1 MTARLTSNRRKFWKA
16 YQPTSCRDAL
26 HQCKTFAQEVRNLS
40 VERIADQM
48 GLPDHWALYKWIE
61 NGRFPF
67 VLIPAYESACGIN
80 LPSRW
85 LAATQRRLLVDMP
98 VGRAATE
105 DDLVQ
110 LGTGF
115 QQAVQLLSDFYKA
128 NGGAD
133 AAPVLDAL
141 RAHLQSVAFHHANV
155 AGFAEPELPFNPT
168 QPE

>member
-67 VLIPAYESACGIN
+67 VLIPAYEAATGIN

-85 LAATQRRLLVDMP
+85 LAATGRKLLVDMP
-98 VGRAATE
+98 IGKAA
-105 DDLVQ
+105 DAGDLVQ

-115 QQAVQLLSDFYKA
+115 QQAVQLLSDFYKS
-128 NGGAD
+128 NGAQP
-133 AAPVLDAL
+133 AAPVLEAL
-141 RAHLQSVAFHHANV
+141 RAHLESVAHHHFNV
-155 AGFAEPELPFNPT
+155 SGFSQPELDFAP
-168 QPE
+168 

>member
-1 MTARLTSNRRKFWKA
+1 MTSRLSPSRRAFWKR

-67 VLIPAYESACGIN
+67 VLIPAYEAATGIN

-98 VGRAATE
+98 IGRAATE

-115 QQAVQLLSDFYKA
+115 QQAVQLLSDFYKS
-128 NGGAD
+128 NGATD
-133 AAPVLDAL
+133 PAPVLDAL
-141 RAHLQSVAFHHANV
+141 RSHLESVAHHHLNV
-155 AGFAEPELPFNPT
+155 AGFSQPELDFAS
-168 QPE
+168 

>member
-1 MTARLTSNRRKFWKA
+1 MKAARRAFWKR

-26 HQCKTFAQEVRNLS
+26 HQCKAYAQEARNLS

-61 NGRFPF
+61 SGRFPF

-115 QQAVQLLSDFYKA
+115 QQAVQLLSDFYKS
-128 NGGAD
+128 NGATD
-133 AAPVLDAL
+133 PAPVLDAL
-141 RAHLQSVAFHHANV
+141 RSHLESVAHHHLNV
-155 AGFAEPELPFNPT
+155 AGFSQPELDFAP
-168 QPE
+168 

>member
-1 MTARLTSNRRKFWKA
+1 MSARLSPSRRAFWKR

-26 HQCKTFAQEVRNLS
+26 HQCKAYAQEARNLS

-61 NGRFPF
+61 SGRFPF

-115 QQAVQLLSDFYKA
+115 QQAVQLLSDFYKS
-128 NGGAD
+128 NGAAD
-133 AAPVLDAL
+133 PAPVLDAL
-141 RAHLQSVAFHHANV
+141 RSHLESVAHHHFNV
-155 AGFAEPELPFNPT
+155 SGFSEPELDFAS
-168 QPE
+168 

>member
-1 MTARLTSNRRKFWKA
+1 MNARLSPSRRAFWKR

-26 HQCKTFAQEVRNLS
+26 HQCKAYAQEARNLS

-61 NGRFPF
+61 SGRFPF

-115 QQAVQLLSDFYKA
+115 QQAVQLLSDFYKS
-128 NGGAD
+128 NGATD
-133 AAPVLDAL
+133 PAPVLDAL
-141 RAHLQSVAFHHANV
+141 RSHLESVAHHHLNV
-155 AGFAEPELPFNPT
+155 AGFSQPELDFAP
-168 QPE
+168 

>member
-1 MTARLTSNRRKFWKA
+1 MTSRLSSSRRKFWKT

-26 HQCKTFAQEVRNLS
+26 HQCKAFAQEVRNLS

-67 VLIPAYESACGIN
+67 VLIPAYE
-80 LPSRW
+80 
-85 LAATQRRLLVDMP
+85 AATGRKLLVDMP
-98 VGRAATE
+98 IGKAADA

-115 QQAVQLLSDFYKA
+115 QQAVQLLSDFYKS
-128 NGGAD
+128 NGAQP
-133 AAPVLDAL
+133 AAPVLEAL
-141 RAHLQSVAFHHANV
+141 RAHLERVAHHHFNV
-155 AGFAEPELPFNPT
+155 SGFSEPELDFAS
-168 QPE
+168 

>member
-1 MTARLTSNRRKFWKA
+1 MTSRLSPSRRKFWKT

-26 HQCKTFAQEVRNLS
+26 HQCKAYAQEARNLS

-61 NGRFPF
+61 SGRFPF

-105 DDLVQ
+105 NDLVQ

-115 QQAVQLLSDFYKA
+115 QQAVQLLSDFYKS
-128 NGGAD
+128 NGATD
-133 AAPVLDAL
+133 PAPVLDAL
-141 RAHLQSVAFHHANV
+141 RSHLESVAHHHINV
-155 AGFAEPELPFNPT
+155 AGFSQPELDFAP
-168 QPE
+168 

>member
-1 MTARLTSNRRKFWKA
+1 MSRRNWKRW
-16 YQPTSCRDAL
+16 QPATLRDAL
-26 HQCKTFAQEVRNLS
+26 KGCKDFALERHNLS
-40 VERIADQM
+40 VERIAERM
-48 GLPDHWALYKWIE
+48 GLEDHWALYKWIE

-67 VLIPAYESACGIN
+67 VLIPAYEAATGIN

-85 LAATQRRLLVDMP
+85 LAATGRKLLVDMP
-98 VGRAATE
+98 IGKAADA

>member
-1 MTARLTSNRRKFWKA
+1 MSARLSPGRRAFWKR
-16 YQPTSCRDAL
+16 YQPSSCRDAL
-26 HQCKTFAQEVRNLS
+26 HQCKAYAQEARNLS

-61 NGRFPF
+61 SGRFPF

-115 QQAVQLLSDFYKA
+115 QQAVQLLSDFYKS
-128 NGGAD
+128 NGATD
-133 AAPVLDAL
+133 PAPVLDAL
-141 RAHLQSVAFHHANV
+141 RSHLESVAHHHFNV
-155 AGFAEPELPFNPT
+155 SGFSEPELDFAS
-168 QPE
+168 

>member
-26 HQCKTFAQEVRNLS
+26 HQCKAFAQEVRNLS

-67 VLIPAYESACGIN
+67 VLIPAYEAATGIN

-85 LAATQRRLLVDMP
+85 LAATGRKLLVDMP
-98 VGRAATE
+98 IGKAADA

>member
-1 MTARLTSNRRKFWKA
+1 MKAARRAFWRR

-26 HQCKTFAQEVRNLS
+26 HQCKAYAQEARNLS

-61 NGRFPF
+61 SGRFPF

-105 DDLVQ
+105 NDLVQ

-115 QQAVQLLSDFYKA
+115 QQAVQLLSDFYKSS
-128 NGGAD
+128 GATD
-133 AAPVLDAL
+133 PAPVLDAL
-141 RAHLQSVAFHHANV
+141 RSHLESVAHHHLNV
-155 AGFAEPELPFNPT
+155 AGFSQPELDFAS
-168 QPE
+168 

>member
-1 MTARLTSNRRKFWKA
+1 MNARLSPSRRAFWKR

-26 HQCKTFAQEVRNLS
+26 HQCKAYAQEARNLS

-61 NGRFPF
+61 SGRFPF

-98 VGRAATE
+98 IGRAATG

-115 QQAVQLLSDFYKA
+115 QQAVQLLSDFYKS
-128 NGGAD
+128 NGATD
-133 AAPVLDAL
+133 PAPVLDAL
-141 RAHLQSVAFHHANV
+141 RSHLESVAHHHINV
-155 AGFAEPELPFNPT
+155 SGFSEPELDFAS
-168 QPE
+168 

>member
-26 HQCKTFAQEVRNLS
+26 HQCKAYAQEARNLS

-61 NGRFPF
+61 SGRFPF

-115 QQAVQLLSDFYKA
+115 QQAVQLLSDFYKS
-128 NGGAD
+128 NGATD
-133 AAPVLDAL
+133 PAPVLAAL
-141 RAHLQSVAFHHANV
+141 RSHLESVAHHHLNV
-155 AGFAEPELPFNPT
+155 AGFSQPELDFAP
-168 QPE
+168 

>member
-67 VLIPAYESACGIN
+67 VLIPAYEAATGIN

-115 QQAVQLLSDFYKA
+115 QQAVQLLSDFYKS
-128 NGGAD
+128 NGAQP
-133 AAPVLDAL
+133 AAPVLEAL
-141 RAHLQSVAFHHANV
+141 RAHLERVAHHHFNV
-155 AGFAEPELPFNPT
+155 SGFSEPELDFAS
-168 QPE
+168 

>member
-1 MTARLTSNRRKFWKA
+1 MSARLSPSRRKFWKT

-26 HQCKTFAQEVRNLS
+26 HQCKAYAQEARNLS

-61 NGRFPF
+61 SGRFPF

-105 DDLVQ
+105 NDLVQ

-115 QQAVQLLSDFYKA
+115 QQAVQLLSDFYKS
-128 NGGAD
+128 NGATD
-133 AAPVLDAL
+133 PAPVLDAL
-141 RAHLQSVAFHHANV
+141 RSHLESVAHHHINV
-155 AGFAEPELPFNPT
+155 AGFSQPELDFAS
-168 QPE
+168 

>member
-1 MTARLTSNRRKFWKA
+1 MKAARRAFWRR

-26 HQCKTFAQEVRNLS
+26 EKCKEHAREARNLS
-40 VERIADQM
+40 VERIAADM
-48 GLPDHWALYKWIE
+48 GLNDHWALYKWIE

-67 VLIPAYESACGIN
+67 VLIPAYEAATGIN

-115 QQAVQLLSDFYKA
+115 QQAVQLLSDFYKS
-128 NGGAD
+128 NGATD
-133 AAPVLDAL
+133 PAPVLDAL
-141 RAHLQSVAFHHANV
+141 RSHLESVAHHHFNV
-155 AGFAEPELPFNPT
+155 SGFSF
-168 QPE
+168 

>member
-1 MTARLTSNRRKFWKA
+1 MSARLSPGRRAFWKR
-16 YQPTSCRDAL
+16 YQPSSCRDAL

-67 VLIPAYESACGIN
+67 VLIPAYEAATGIN

-85 LAATQRRLLVDMP
+85 LAATGRKLLVDMP
-98 VGRAATE
+98 IGKAA
-105 DDLVQ
+105 DAGDLVQ

-115 QQAVQLLSDFYKA
+115 QQAVQLLSDFYKS
-128 NGGAD
+128 NGAQP
-133 AAPVLDAL
+133 AAPVLEAL
-141 RAHLQSVAFHHANV
+141 RAHLERVAHHHFNV
-155 AGFAEPELPFNPT
+155 SGFSEPELDFAS
-168 QPE
+168 

>member
-1 MTARLTSNRRKFWKA
+1 MKAARRAFWRR

-26 HQCKTFAQEVRNLS
+26 HQCKAYAQEARNLS

-61 NGRFPF
+61 SGRFPF

-105 DDLVQ
+105 NDLVQ

-115 QQAVQLLSDFYKA
+115 QQAVQLLSDFYKSS
-128 NGGAD
+128 GATD
-133 AAPVLDAL
+133 PAPVLDAL
-141 RAHLQSVAFHHANV
+141 RSHLESVAHHHINV
-155 AGFAEPELPFNPT
+155 AGFSGPELDFAS
-168 QPE
+168 

>member
-1 MTARLTSNRRKFWKA
+1 MSARLSPSRRAFWKR

-26 HQCKTFAQEVRNLS
+26 HQCKAYAQEARNLS

-61 NGRFPF
+61 SGRFPF

-115 QQAVQLLSDFYKA
+115 QQAVQLLSDFYKS
-128 NGGAD
+128 NGATD
-133 AAPVLDAL
+133 PAPVLDAL
-141 RAHLQSVAFHHANV
+141 RSHLESVAHHHINV
-155 AGFAEPELPFNPT
+155 AGFSQPELDFAS
-168 QPE
+168 

>member
-1 MTARLTSNRRKFWKA
+1 MSARLSPSRRKFWKT

-26 HQCKTFAQEVRNLS
+26 HQCKAYAQEARNLS

-61 NGRFPF
+61 SGRFPF

-85 LAATQRRLLVDMP
+85 LAATQRRLLMDMP

-105 DDLVQ
+105 NDLVQ

-115 QQAVQLLSDFYKA
+115 QQAVQLLSDFYKS
-128 NGGAD
+128 NGATD
-133 AAPVLDAL
+133 PAPVLDAL
-141 RAHLQSVAFHHANV
+141 RSHLESVAHHHINV
-155 AGFAEPELPFNPT
+155 AGFSQPELDFAP
-168 QPE
+168 

>member
-1 MTARLTSNRRKFWKA
+1 MTSRLSPSRRAYWKR
-16 YQPTSCRDAL
+16 YQPSSCRDAL
-26 HQCKTFAQEVRNLS
+26 HKAKEYAREAHNLG

-61 NGRFPF
+61 SGRFPF

-98 VGRAATE
+98 IGRAAS
-105 DDLVQ
+105 DADLVA

-115 QQAVQLLSDFYKA
+115 QQAVQLLSDFYKS
-128 NGGAD
+128 NGATD
-133 AAPVLDAL
+133 PAPVLDAL
-141 RAHLQSVAFHHANV
+141 RSHLQSVAHHHLNV
-155 AGFAEPELPFNPT
+155 AGFSQPELDFAP
-168 QPE
+168 